1 MHAAR
6 GLSARSVARVAR
18 RARRAVLTLFVL
30 PVLYRALARWQVRH
44 TDQEEERALAEA
56 LRTDGALVVDG

>member
-1 MHAAR
+1 
-6 GLSARSVARVAR
+6 
-18 RARRAVLTLFVL
+18 VLTLFVL
-30 PVLYRALARWQVRH
+30 PVLYRALARWQLRH